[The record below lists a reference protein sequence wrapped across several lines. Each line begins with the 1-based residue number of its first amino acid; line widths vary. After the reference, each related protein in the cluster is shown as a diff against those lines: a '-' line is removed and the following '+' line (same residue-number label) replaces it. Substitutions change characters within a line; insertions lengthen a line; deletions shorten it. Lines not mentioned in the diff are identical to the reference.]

1 MIRRLFSRA
10 GKTVIDSPAGTLTV
24 REALRVAMAEEMR
37 RDERVFVI
45 GEEVAQYEG
54 AYKVTKGLLKEFGE
68 KRVVDTPITEMGFTG
83 LAVGA
88 SLMGLKPV
96 VEFMTWN
103 FALQGID
110 HIFNS
115 CAKTRYMSGGDLSG
129 SIVFRGLNGPAAS
142 VAAQHSQCFAAALAN
157 VPGMLVLSPY
167 DVYDCKALLKAAIR
181 AEEPVCFL
189 ENELMY
195 GRSFPVADDFWA
207 EDLVAEVGKLRV
219 MREGKHVTIAT
230 FSRMVGEALKAAE
243 LLEKEGISC
252 EVLNLRS
259 IRPLDREGLLSSVA
273 KTRRF
278 VAVEDGYP
286 FAGLAAEL
294 VTTVVE
300 SPVFDALDAPPERV
314 TGWDVPLPYAANL
327 EALCLPQPESIA
339 KAVRKAVQG
348 AKLA

>member
-1 MIRRLFSRA
+1 MLRRLFSHA
-10 GKTVIDSPAGTLTV
+10 GKTVIESPAGSLTV
-24 REALRVAMAEEMR
+24 REALRVALAEEMR
-37 RDERVFVI
+37 RDDRVFVF

-68 KRVVDTPITEMGFTG
+68 RRVVDTPITEMGFTG

-129 SIVFRGLNGPAAS
+129 CIVFRGLNGPAAS

-157 VPGMLVLSPY
+157 VPGMLVLAPY
-167 DVYDCKALLKAAIR
+167 DAYDCKALLKAAIR
-181 AEEPVCFL
+181 GEEPVCFL

-195 GRSFPVADDFWA
+195 GRSFPVGEDFWDP
-207 EDLVAEVGKLRV
+207 ELVAPVGKLRV
-219 MREGKHVTIAT
+219 MREGTHVTIAA

-243 LLEKEGISC
+243 LLAAEGVSC

-259 IRPLDREGLLSSVA
+259 VRPLDRAGLLRSVA
-273 KTRRF
+273 KTRRL

-286 FAGLAAEL
+286 FAGVAAEL
-294 VTTVVE
+294 VSTVVE
-300 SPVFDALDAPPERV
+300 SPVFDELDAPPERV
-314 TGWDVPLPYAANL
+314 TAWDVPLPYAANI
-327 EALCLPQPESIA
+327 ESLCLPQPESIA
-339 KAVRKAVQG
+339 RAVRKTLHGV
-348 AKLA
+348 KLV